1 MSVYNTEILAHF
13 NYLSITLIMIVYILV
28 LFGLT
33 IFIFLKSEQNK
44 RPNPLARTFIILYMI
59 KKEI

>member
-44 RPNPLARTFIILYMI
+44 RPNHWLGRLLYYI
-59 KKEI
+59 